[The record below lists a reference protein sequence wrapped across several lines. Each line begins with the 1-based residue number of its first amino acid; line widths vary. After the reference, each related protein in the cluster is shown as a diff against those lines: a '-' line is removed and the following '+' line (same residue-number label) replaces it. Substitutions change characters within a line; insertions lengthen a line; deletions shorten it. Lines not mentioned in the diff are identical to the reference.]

1 MTIFEALYNIEETE
15 KNKKKKE
22 KNMEQQY
29 DDELEI
35 DLKELFFALL
45 QKWKYIVFSAVFVGG
60 ITALVN
66 LYVLVP
72 QYASTAK
79 LYILSKSTSL
89 TSLADLQVGT
99 SLTQDY
105 MVVINSRPVAEKVI
119 SNLNLKMEY
128 EDLIS
133 KVTVEN
139 PADTR
144 ILNITVQDEKAET
157 AKKIADEFAEVSA
170 DYIAKKM
177 DQDPPTI
184 IETGFADEKPVSPH
198 KTKNTLLGVIIGGF
212 LAAAVVVVA
221 YLMDDSIKTEED
233 IEKYI
238 GINTLA
244 AVPESSDPMADQLD
258 KKRKKK
264 RPIRKVRK

>member
-1 MTIFEALYNIEETE
+1 
-15 KNKKKKE
+15 
-22 KNMEQQY
+22 MEQQY
-29 DDELEI
+29 DDEIEI

-45 QKWKYIVFSAVFVGG
+45 QKWKYIVFSALFVGVV
-60 ITALVN
+60 TALVN

-99 SLTQDY
+99 NLTQDY

-119 SNLNLKMEY
+119 SNLKLEMDY
-128 EDLIS
+128 EDLIG

-139 PADTR
+139 PTNTR
-144 ILNITVQDEKAET
+144 ILNITVQDEKPEE
-157 AKKIADEFAEVSA
+157 AKRIADEFAEVSA
-170 DYIAKKM
+170 EYIAEKM
-177 DQDPPTI
+177 DQDPPNI
-184 IETGFADEKPVSPH
+184 IEKGFANPNPIAPS
-198 KTKNTLLGVIIGGF
+198 KTKNTLIGILLGGF
-212 LAAAVVVVA
+212 LAAAVVIVIHI
-221 YLMDDSIKTEED
+221 LDDSIKTEED

-238 GINTLA
+238 GLNTLA
-244 AVPESSDPMADQLD
+244 AVPESENSLSDGTAKD
-258 KKRKKK
+258 KKKK

>member
-1 MTIFEALYNIEETE
+1 
-15 KNKKKKE
+15 
-22 KNMEQQY
+22 MEQQY
-29 DDELEI
+29 DDEMEI

-45 QKWKYIVFSAVFVGG
+45 QKWKYIVFSAIFVGG

-79 LYILSKSTSL
+79 LYILTKSTSL

-99 SLTQDY
+99 SLTKDY

-119 SNLNLKMEY
+119 NNLQLQMKY
-128 EDLIS
+128 EDLIG

-144 ILNITVQDEKAET
+144 ILNITVQDEN
-157 AKKIADEFAEVSA
+157 AKEAKRIADEFAKVSA
-170 DYIAKKM
+170 EYIAEKM
-177 DQDPPTI
+177 DQDPPNI
-184 IETGFADEKPVSPH
+184 IEKGFASPKPIAPS
-198 KTKNTLLGVIIGGF
+198 KTKNTLIGILLGGL
-212 LAAAVVVVA
+212 LAAGVVIV
-221 YLMDDSIKTEED
+221 LHILDDSIKTEED

-238 GINTLA
+238 GLNTLA
-244 AVPESSDPMADQLD
+244 AVPESENFMPDEA
-258 KKRKKK
+258 KKAKKK
-264 RPIRKVRK
+264 DRLERQENKPWKELYWIN